1 MTDKLSRRKFLK
13 IAATAAASA
22 VVVSVPGAL
31 GLYSKA
37 SAGAPNRAA
46 AAYSATWAS
55 VDTHPAAPE
64 WFQDAKFGMYW
75 HWGVYSVPAYSNE
88 WYPRNMYISGSG
100 EYNHHLSV
108 FGDPYSNWPY
118 HNFINGANNKAG
130 QFQKFA
136 PKLTSAGGNF
146 DPTAWAQ
153 FCFDSGCKFAGP
165 VAEHH
170 DGFSDWDS
178 SVNEWNAVGKGPLL
192 NLGSQFATAIR
203 AKGMKFLMSMHHA
216 YHFTGF
222 YDHVPAQSDSSLKKL
237 YGQLGATAE
246 NQLWYDKLKEI
257 IDKFQ
262 PDIIWHD
269 FNLTQVTEAQRLN
282 YLSYYFN
289 QASSWG
295 KEVVT
300 THKDG
305 MHTASSV
312 YDYERG
318 GPAGLTTPYWLTDD
332 AISSSSWCYTTGIGY
347 YSKEAMMHSLIDRVS
362 KGGNMLLNISPMW
375 DGSIPQAQKDVCLA
389 MGDWLKK
396 FGEAIYS
403 TRTWTSF
410 GEGPT
415 SMGGG
420 SFTTPRVGTK
430 TDIRFTRNK
439 ANTVLYAIVMGWP
452 GNGANLAITTLKSG
466 NINLS
471 GLTGVQ
477 LFGATAGSWINVG
490 YSQNSTALNVTMP
503 SSQPYTAMAYALKL
517 TFSGQIGGSGGPTAT
532 PVPGVTEAETY
543 NSQSGIATETCGE
556 GGLDV
561 CNIENG
567 DWIAFNN
574 FNFSSNPTGFQARV
588 ASATSGGN
596 IEIRLDSSTG
606 TLVGT
611 CAVAGTGGWQT
622 YTTKTCSVSG
632 ATGTHTLYLKFTGG
646 SGYLFNVNWFQF
658 TGGGSGPTN
667 TPGPTPTRTN
677 TPVPTITP
685 TPGGFPVPGAYYRI
699 INRNSGKCLDVSG
712 NGTGDG
718 VNVDQWTSNGGQNQ
732 QWSFVAQTG
741 GYYEIIARNSGKALE
756 VGGNSTADGGNVQQ
770 WTWIGANSQQWS
782 LVNLGSGYYEIVN
795 RNSGKVLDVVGNG
808 TADGVNVDQWTW
820 NSGNNQQWQIIP

>member
-1 MTDKLSRRKFLK
+1 MSDKLSRRKFLK
-13 IAATAAASA
+13 IAGIAAAST
-22 VVVSVPGAL
+22 VVASVPGVL

-37 SAGAPNRAA
+37 SAAAPNMPSAT
-46 AAYSATWAS
+46 YSATWAS

-75 HWGVYSVPAYSNE
+75 HWGVYSVPAYDSE
-88 WYPRNMYISGSG
+88 WYPRNMYISGQNA
-100 EYNHHLSV
+100 YNHHNSV
-108 FGDPYSNWPY
+108 FGGYSTFPY
-118 HNFINGANNKAG
+118 HYFINGGKDLSGNSY
-130 QFQKFA
+130 QFA
-136 PKLTSAGGNF
+136 PKLTSNGGKF

-178 SVNEWNAVGKGPLL
+178 SVNEWNAVGKGPQL
-192 NLGSQFATAIR
+192 NLASQFATAIR
-203 AKGMKFLMSMHHA
+203 GKGIKFLMSMHHA
-216 YHFTGF
+216 YHFTGY
-222 YDHVPAQSDSSLKKL
+222 YDHVPAQTDSSLKKL
-237 YGQLGATAE
+237 YAQNGTTAE

-269 FNLTQVTEAQRLN
+269 FNLTQVTESQRLN

-305 MHTASSV
+305 MDTACSV

-347 YSKEAMMHSLIDRVS
+347 YSKEAMLDSLIDRVS

-375 DGSIPQAQKDVCLA
+375 DGTIPQAQKDVCLA
-389 MGDWLKK
+389 MGDWLTK
-396 FGEAIYS
+396 FGESIYS
-403 TRTWTSF
+403 TRAWTTF

-420 SFTTPRVGTK
+420 SFTTPRAGTN

-471 GLTGVQ
+471 GLTSVQ
-477 LFGATAGSWINVG
+477 LFGATAGSWINLS

-503 SSQPYTAMAYALKL
+503 SSQPYTAISYALKL
-517 TFSGQIGGSGGPTAT
+517 TFSGQIGGSGGPIN
-532 PVPGVTEAETY
+532 PYNQVEAETF
-543 NSQSGIATETCGE
+543 SSKSGAVQAETCGE
-556 GGLDV
+556 GGQDLGY
-561 CNIENG
+561 ITTG
-567 DWIAFNN
+567 DYVVYNSVQFG
-574 FNFSSNPTGFQARV
+574 STSPTSFQARI
-588 ASATSGGN
+588 SGTSTTGK
-596 IEIRLDSSTG
+596 IDLRLDSSTG
-606 TLVGT
+606 TLIGSL
-611 CAVAGTGGWQT
+611 TGVNTGAWQT
-622 YTTKTCSVSG
+622 YTTASTTVSG
-632 ATGTHTLYLKFTGG
+632 ATGTHNLYLVFTAG
-646 SGYLFNVNWFQF
+646 LNLNWFKF
-658 TGGGSGPTN
+658 IASSGPTN

-685 TPGGFPVPGAYYRI
+685 TPGGFPVAGTYYRI
-699 INRNSGKCLDVSG
+699 INRNSGKCLDVYG

-732 QWSFVAQTG
+732 QWSFVSQG
-741 GYYEIIARNSGKALE
+741 SGYYEIIARNSGKALE

-770 WTWIGANSQQWS
+770 WTWAGTNSQQWS
-782 LVNLGSGYYEIVN
+782 LVNLGTGYYELVN
-795 RNSGKVLDVVGNG
+795 RNSGKALDVVGSG